1 MAPAFAGVFLC
12 PFLRYELCNQGW
24 KGIRMKKA
32 LLFPLVFIFTISFAQ
47 TDSLKLDSLEL
58 EHTIVPKP
66 QAPSAEVYTL
76 KPAVDIPLTV
86 AGTGWS
92 LYAFTKIYSKD
103 TSTTAQILAL
113 DKNNLA
119 AINRS
124 GVKQYSPK
132 AASASDLIFYGSMP
146 LPLLLLAD
154 REIRK
159 DAGKVGL
166 IFLESMSVTGLLYT
180 GSVYFKDKYRPYA
193 YNPDVPIE
201 KRKGGG
207 GKNSFFAGH
216 VALVGTSTFFMAK
229 VLSDY
234 HPESKIKW
242 LLFTT
247 ASAATLTTAYLR
259 YKGGMHFTTDILIG
273 TALGPLSGIL
283 VPHFHKTRKDKEN
296 RLSLVP
302 YFGQE
307 KGVAMVYRF

>member
-1 MAPAFAGVFLC
+1 
-12 PFLRYELCNQGW
+12 
-24 KGIRMKKA
+24 MKKA
-32 LLFPLVFIFTISFAQ
+32 LLIPALFIFAIAYSQ
-47 TDSLKLDSLEL
+47 QDSVRLDSLEL
-58 EHTIVPKP
+58 HPEIVPKP
-66 QAPSAEVYTL
+66 VVHPDEVYTL
-76 KPAVDIPLTV
+76 KPAVDIPLTAV
-86 AGTGWS
+86 GTGWS
-92 LYAFTKIYSKD
+92 IYAFTKIYSKD

-113 DKNNLA
+113 DKNDLA
-119 AINRS
+119 PINRS
-124 GVKQYSPK
+124 GVKYYSQN
-132 AASASDLIFYGSMP
+132 AARTSDLLFYGSMP

-259 YKGGMHFTTDILIG
+259 YKGGMHFMTDILIG

-283 VPHFHKTRKDKEN
+283 VPHFHKTRKEKEN

-307 KGVAMVYRF
+307 KGVAMVFRF